1 MFAYIEGKISELTP
15 TYVVVDCNGVGYL
28 IHISLHTYAAIKDTE
43 KAKILTHHI
52 VREDAHLLHGFSSEH
67 ERKLFLHLISVS
79 GVGANTARVMQSSM
93 SPQELTDAILSGN
106 SNKIQSV
113 KGIGAKTAQRVIV
126 DLRDKVAKED
136 WSTTIVSSEISSS
149 TGTNKDEA
157 LSALV
162 MLGFNRI
169 AAEKAL
175 QNILKIN
182 PNLSS
187 ELMIK
192 EALRML

>member
-1 MFAYIEGKISELTP
+1 
-15 TYVVVDCNGVGYL
+15 
-28 IHISLHTYAAIKDTE
+28 
-43 KAKILTHHI
+43 

-79 GVGANTARVMQSSM
+79 GVGANTARMMLSSM
-93 SPQELTDAILSGN
+93 SPQELTEAILSGN
-106 SNKIQSV
+106 ANKIQSV
-113 KGIGAKTAQRVIV
+113 KGIGTKTAQRVIV
-126 DLRDKVAKED
+126 DLRDKIAKED
-136 WSTTIVSSEISSS
+136 WSAALVSSEKSSS
-149 TGTNKDEA
+149 ETHKDEA

-169 AAEKAL
+169 NSEKAL

-187 ELMIK
+187 ELLIK

>member
-1 MFAYIEGKISELTP
+1 MFAYIEGKVSELTP
-15 TYVVVDCNGVGYL
+15 TYVVVDCNGVGYF

-106 SNKIQSV
+106 ANKIQSV

-136 WSTTIVSSEISSS
+136 WSAAIASSEISS
-149 TGTNKDEA
+149 TGTHKDEA

-162 MLGFNRI
+162 MLGFNRA

-182 PNLSS
+182 PSLSS

>member
-15 TYVVVDCNGVGYL
+15 TYVVVDCGGVGYL
-28 IHISLHTYAAIKDTE
+28 IHISLHTYAAIKDCQQ
-43 KAKILTHHI
+43 AKILTHHI
-52 VREDAHLLHGFSSEH
+52 VREDAQLLHGFSSEH

-79 GVGANTARVMQSSM
+79 GVGANTARMMQSAM

-106 SNKIQSV
+106 VNKLQSV

-126 DLRDKVAKED
+126 DLKDRIAKED
-136 WSTTIVSSEISSS
+136 WGTNFSSSES
-149 TGTNKDEA
+149 TSTNTTKDEA

-175 QNILKIN
+175 QNIQNIN
-182 PNLSS
+182 PNLSA
-187 ELMIK
+187 ELLIK

>member
-15 TYVVVDCNGVGYL
+15 TYVVIDCGGVGYL
-28 IHISLHTYAAIKDTE
+28 IHISLHTYAAIKDSPT
-43 KAKILTHHI
+43 AKIFTHHI
-52 VREDAHLLHGFSSEH
+52 VREDAHLLHGFSNEH

-93 SPQELTDAILSGN
+93 SPQELTEAILSGN
-106 SNKIQSV
+106 VNKLQSV

-126 DLRDKVAKED
+126 DLRDRIGKED
-136 WSTTIVSSEISSS
+136 WSLAFASSEVSAS
-149 TGTNKDEA
+149 GTNKDEA

-162 MLGFNRI
+162 MLGFNRV

-182 PNLSS
+182 PNLSA
-187 ELMIK
+187 ELLIK
-192 EALRML
+192 EALRTL

>member
-15 TYVVVDCNGVGYL
+15 TYVVVDCGGVGYL
-28 IHISLHTYAAIKDTE
+28 IHISLYTYAAIKDQTQ
-43 KAKILTHHI
+43 AKILTHHL
-52 VREDAHLLHGFSSEH
+52 VREDAQLLYGFSSEH
-67 ERKLFLHLISVS
+67 ERKLFLHLVTVS
-79 GVGANTARVMQSSM
+79 GVGANTARMMQSSM
-93 SPQELTDAILSGN
+93 SPQELTEAILSGN
-106 SNKIQSV
+106 VNKIQSV

-126 DLRDKVAKED
+126 DLRDRLAKED
-136 WSTTIVSSEISSS
+136 W
-149 TGTNKDEA
+149 GTNLSSAETTPTNATKDEA

-182 PNLSS
+182 PNLSA
-187 ELMIK
+187 ELLIK

>member
-15 TYVVVDCNGVGYL
+15 TYVVVDCTGVGYL
-28 IHISLHTYAAIKDTE
+28 IHISLHTYAAIKDS
-43 KAKILTHHI
+43 KQAKILTHFI
-52 VREDAHLLHGFSSEH
+52 VREDAQVLHGFSTEQ

-79 GVGANTARVMQSSM
+79 GVGANTARMLQSAM
-93 SPQELTDAILSGN
+93 SPQELNDAILSGN
-106 SNKIQSV
+106 VNKLQSV
-113 KGIGAKTAQRVIV
+113 KGIGAKTAQRIIV
-126 DLRDKVAKED
+126 DLKDRIAKED
-136 WSTTIVSSEISSS
+136 WASGFSSAETTP
-149 TGTNKDEA
+149 TNTAKEEA

-162 MLGFNRI
+162 MLGFNRV

-182 PNLSS
+182 PNLSA
-187 ELMIK
+187 ELLIK

>member
-15 TYVVVDCNGVGYL
+15 TYVVVDCNGVGYF
-28 IHISLHTYAAIKDTE
+28 IHISLHTYAAIKDSE
-43 KAKILTHHI
+43 RAKILTHHI
-52 VREDAHLLHGFSSEH
+52 VREDAQLLHGFSSEQ

-93 SPQELTDAILSGN
+93 SAQELTDAILSGN
-106 SNKIQSV
+106 ANKIQSV

-126 DLRDKVAKED
+126 DLRDKIAKED
-136 WSTTIVSSEISSS
+136 WGTTLATSEISA

-162 MLGFNRI
+162 MLGFNR
-169 AAEKAL
+169 ATAEKAL
-175 QNILKIN
+175 QAILKIN

>member
-15 TYVVVDCNGVGYL
+15 TYVVVDCNGVGYF
-28 IHISLHTYAAIKDTE
+28 IHISLHTYAAIKDSE
-43 KAKILTHHI
+43 RAKILTHHI
-52 VREDAHLLHGFSSEH
+52 VREDAQLLHGFSSEQ

-93 SPQELTDAILSGN
+93 SAQELTDAILSGN
-106 SNKIQSV
+106 ANKIQSV

-126 DLRDKVAKED
+126 DLRDKIAKED
-136 WSTTIVSSEISSS
+136 WGTTLATSEISA

-162 MLGFNRI
+162 MLGFNRA

-175 QNILKIN
+175 QAILKIN

>member
-15 TYVVVDCNGVGYL
+15 TYVVVDCNGVGYF
-28 IHISLHTYAAIKDTE
+28 IHISLHTYAAIKDSE
-43 KAKILTHHI
+43 RAKILTHHI
-52 VREDAHLLHGFSSEH
+52 VREDAQLLHGFSSEQ

-93 SPQELTDAILSGN
+93 SAQELTDAILSGDA
-106 SNKIQSV
+106 NKIQSV

-126 DLRDKVAKED
+126 DLRDKIAKED
-136 WSTTIVSSEISSS
+136 WGTPLATSEISA

-157 LSALV
+157 LSALI
-162 MLGFNRI
+162 MLGFNRS
-169 AAEKAL
+169 ATEKAL
-175 QNILKIN
+175 QSILKIN

>member
-15 TYVVVDCNGVGYL
+15 TYVVVDCNGVGYF
-28 IHISLHTYAAIKDTE
+28 IHISLHTYAAIKDSE
-43 KAKILTHHI
+43 RAKILTHHI
-52 VREDAHLLHGFSSEH
+52 VREDAQLLHGFSSEQ

-93 SPQELTDAILSGN
+93 SAQELTDAILSGDA
-106 SNKIQSV
+106 NKIQSV

-126 DLRDKVAKED
+126 DLRDKIAKED
-136 WSTTIVSSEISSS
+136 WGTTLATSEISA

-162 MLGFNRI
+162 MLGFNRA

-175 QNILKIN
+175 QSILKIN

>member
-15 TYVVVDCNGVGYL
+15 TYVVVDCGGVGYF
-28 IHISLHTYAAIKDTE
+28 IHISLHTYAAIKDSQ

-52 VREDAHLLHGFSSEH
+52 VREDAHLLHGFHSEH

-93 SPQELTDAILSGN
+93 SPNELTEAILSGN

-113 KGIGAKTAQRVIV
+113 KGIGVKTAQRVIV
-126 DLRDKVAKED
+126 DLRDKIAKED
-136 WSTTIVSSEISSS
+136 WSVAFASSEMSS
-149 TGTNKDEA
+149 TGANKDEA

-162 MLGFNRI
+162 MLGFNRVN
-169 AAEKAL
+169 AEKAL
-175 QNILKIN
+175 QSILKIN

-187 ELMIK
+187 ELLIK

>member
-15 TYVVVDCNGVGYL
+15 TYVIVDCGGVGYI
-28 IHISLHTYAAIKDTE
+28 IHISLHTYAAIKDSQH
-43 KAKILTHHI
+43 AKILTHHI
-52 VREDAHLLHGFSSEH
+52 VREDAHLLHGFSTES

-93 SPQELTDAILSGN
+93 SPQELTEAILSGN

-113 KGIGAKTAQRVIV
+113 KGIGVKTAQRVIV
-126 DLRDKVAKED
+126 DLRDKIAKED
-136 WSTTIVSSEISSS
+136 WSSALASSKISS

-162 MLGFNRI
+162 MLGFNR
-169 AAEKAL
+169 ALAEKAL
-175 QNILKIN
+175 QSIEKIN
-182 PNLSS
+182 PNLSA
-187 ELMIK
+187 ELLIK

>member
-15 TYVVVDCNGVGYL
+15 TYVVIDCAGVGYL
-28 IHISLHTYAAIKDTE
+28 IHISLHTYAAIKDSAQ
-43 KAKILTHHI
+43 AKILTHHI
-52 VREDAHLLHGFSSEH
+52 VREDAHLLHGFSSEA

-93 SPQELTDAILSGN
+93 SPQELTEAILSGN
-106 SNKIQSV
+106 ANKIQSV
-113 KGIGAKTAQRVIV
+113 KGIGVKTAQRVIV
-126 DLRDKVAKED
+126 DLRDKIAKED
-136 WSTTIVSSEISSS
+136 WGSALVSSEVSS

-157 LSALV
+157 MSALV
-162 MLGFNRI
+162 MLGFNRV

-182 PNLSS
+182 PSLSS
-187 ELMIK
+187 ELLIK
-192 EALRML
+192 EALRIL

>member
-15 TYVVVDCNGVGYL
+15 TYVIVDCGGVGYL
-28 IHISLHTYAAIKDTE
+28 IHISLYTYAAIKDQTQ
-43 KAKILTHHI
+43 AKILTHHL
-52 VREDAHLLHGFSSEH
+52 VREDAELLYGFSNEH
-67 ERKLFLHLISVS
+67 ERKLFLHLVSVS
-79 GVGANTARVMQSSM
+79 GVGANTARMMQSSM
-93 SPQELTDAILSGN
+93 SPQELTEAILSGN
-106 SNKIQSV
+106 VNKIQSV

-126 DLRDKVAKED
+126 DLRDRLAKED
-136 WSTTIVSSEISSS
+136 WGTSFSSAETTSAN
-149 TGTNKDEA
+149 TTKDEA

-169 AAEKAL
+169 AAEKVL

-182 PNLSS
+182 PNLSA
-187 ELMIK
+187 ELLIK

>member
-1 MFAYIEGKISELTP
+1 MYAYIEGKISELTP
-15 TYVVVDCNGVGYL
+15 TYVVVDCNGVGYF
-28 IHISLHTYAAIKDTE
+28 IHISLHTYAAIKDSE
-43 KAKILTHHI
+43 RAKILTHHI
-52 VREDAHLLHGFSSEH
+52 VREDAQLLHGFSNEQ

-93 SPQELTDAILSGN
+93 SAQELTDAILSGN
-106 SNKIQSV
+106 ANKIQSV

-126 DLRDKVAKED
+126 DLRDKIAKED
-136 WSTTIVSSEISSS
+136 WGTTLATSEISA

-162 MLGFNRI
+162 MLGFNRA

-175 QNILKIN
+175 QSILKIN

>member
-1 MFAYIEGKISELTP
+1 MFAYIEGKINELTP
-15 TYVVVDCNGVGYL
+15 TYVVVDCGGVGYL
-28 IHISLHTYAAIKDTE
+28 IHISLYTYAAIKDSQQT
-43 KAKILTHHI
+43 KILTHHI
-52 VREDAHLLHGFSSEH
+52 VREDAQLLYGFNSEH

-79 GVGANTARVMQSSM
+79 GVGANTARMMQSSM

-106 SNKIQSV
+106 ANKIQAV

-126 DLRDKVAKED
+126 DLRDKIAKED
-136 WSTTIVSSEISSS
+136 WGMALSSSEVTSS
-149 TGTNKDEA
+149 NAAKDEA

-162 MLGFNRI
+162 MLGFNRM

-175 QNILKIN
+175 QNILKVN

-187 ELMIK
+187 EHLIK

>member
-15 TYVVVDCNGVGYL
+15 TYVVVDCGGVGYL
-28 IHISLHTYAAIKDTE
+28 IHISLFTYSAIKDLAQ
-43 KAKILTHHI
+43 AKILTHHI
-52 VREDAHLLHGFSSEH
+52 VREDAQLLYGFSSDH

-79 GVGANTARVMQSSM
+79 GVGANTARMMQSSM

-106 SNKIQSV
+106 VNKIQSV

-126 DLRDKVAKED
+126 DLRDRIAKED
-136 WSTTIVSSEISSS
+136 WSSAVSSSAPISSN
-149 TGTNKDEA
+149 TAKDEA

-162 MLGFNRI
+162 MLGFSRVP
-169 AAEKAL
+169 AEKAL
-175 QNILKIN
+175 QNILKVN
-182 PNLSS
+182 PNLSA
-187 ELMIK
+187 ELLIK

>member
-15 TYVVVDCNGVGYL
+15 TYVVVDCNGVGYF
-28 IHISLHTYAAIKDTE
+28 IHISLHTYAAIKDSAQ
-43 KAKILTHHI
+43 AKILTHHI
-52 VREDAHLLHGFSSEH
+52 VREDVQLLHGFSSEH

-93 SPQELTDAILSGN
+93 SPEELTDAILSGN
-106 SNKIQSV
+106 ANKIQSV

-136 WSTTIVSSEISSS
+136 WSTALASSEISS
-149 TGTNKDEA
+149 TGANKDEA

-162 MLGFNRI
+162 MLGFNRVT
-169 AAEKAL
+169 AEKAL
-175 QNILKIN
+175 QSILKIN
-182 PNLSS
+182 PNLTP
-187 ELMIK
+187 ELLIK

>member
-1 MFAYIEGKISELTP
+1 MFAYIEGKINELTP
-15 TYVVVDCNGVGYL
+15 TYVVVDCNGVGYF
-28 IHISLHTYAAIKDTE
+28 IHISLHTYAAIKDSE
-43 KAKILTHHI
+43 RAKILTHHI
-52 VREDAHLLHGFSSEH
+52 VREDAQLLHGFSSEQ

-93 SPQELTDAILSGN
+93 SAQELTDAILSGN
-106 SNKIQSV
+106 ANKIQSV

-126 DLRDKVAKED
+126 DLRDKIAKED
-136 WSTTIVSSEISSS
+136 WGTTLATSEISA

-162 MLGFNRI
+162 MLGFNRA

-175 QNILKIN
+175 QAILKIN

>member
-15 TYVVVDCNGVGYL
+15 TYVVVDCQGVGYL
-28 IHISLHTYAAIKDTE
+28 IHISLHTYTAIKDQPQ
-43 KAKILTHHI
+43 AKILTHHI
-52 VREDAHLLHGFSSEH
+52 VREDAHLLHGFSTEH

-106 SNKIQSV
+106 ANKIQSV

-126 DLRDKVAKED
+126 DLRDKIAKED
-136 WSTTIVSSEISSS
+136 WGSAVSTLEISSS
-149 TGTNKDEA
+149 NTTKDEA

-162 MLGFNRI
+162 MLGFNRA

-175 QNILKIN
+175 QSILKIN
-182 PNLSS
+182 PNLSA
-187 ELMIK
+187 ELLIK
-192 EALRML
+192 EALRIL

>member
-15 TYVVVDCNGVGYL
+15 TYVVIDCAGVGYL
-28 IHISLHTYAAIKDTE
+28 IHISLHTYAAIKDSTQ
-43 KAKILTHHI
+43 AKILTHHI
-52 VREDAHLLHGFSSEH
+52 VREDIQLLHGFSSDH

-79 GVGANTARVMQSSM
+79 GVGANTARVMLSSM

-106 SNKIQSV
+106 ANKIQSV
-113 KGIGAKTAQRVIV
+113 KGIGTKTAQRVIV
-126 DLRDKVAKED
+126 DLRDKIAKED
-136 WSTTIVSSEISSS
+136 WSSALASSEISS
-149 TGTNKDEA
+149 TETAKDEA

-162 MLGFNRI
+162 MLGFTRI

-182 PNLSS
+182 PTLSA
-187 ELMIK
+187 ELLIK
-192 EALRML
+192 EALRIL

>member
-1 MFAYIEGKISELTP
+1 M
-15 TYVVVDCNGVGYL
+15 DCGGVGYF
-28 IHISLHTYAAIKDTE
+28 IHISLHTYAAIKDSQQT
-43 KAKILTHHI
+43 KILTHHI

-93 SPQELTDAILSGN
+93 SPQELTEAILSGN

-113 KGIGAKTAQRVIV
+113 KGIGVKTAQRVIV

-136 WSTTIVSSEISSS
+136 WSAALASSKNSS

-162 MLGFNRI
+162 MLGFNR
-169 AAEKAL
+169 ALAEKAL
-175 QNILKIN
+175 QNIEKIN

-187 ELMIK
+187 ELLIK

>member
-15 TYVVVDCNGVGYL
+15 TYVVVDCGGVGYL
-28 IHISLHTYAAIKDTE
+28 IHISLHTYSAIKDSE
-43 KAKILTHHI
+43 RAKILTHHI
-52 VREDAHLLHGFSSEH
+52 VREDAQLLYGFSSEP

-79 GVGANTARVMQSSM
+79 GVGANTARMMQSAM

-106 SNKIQSV
+106 ANKIQSV

-126 DLRDKVAKED
+126 DLRDRIAKED
-136 WSTTIVSSEISSS
+136 W
-149 TGTNKDEA
+149 GTNFATAETTLQGTAKDEA

-162 MLGFNRI
+162 MLGFNRV
-169 AAEKAL
+169 AAEKVL
-175 QNILKIN
+175 LNILKIN
-182 PNLSS
+182 SNLSA
-187 ELMIK
+187 ELLIK

>member
-1 MFAYIEGKISELTP
+1 MFAYIEGKITELTP
-15 TYVVVDCNGVGYL
+15 TYVVVDCGGVGYL
-28 IHISLHTYAAIKDTE
+28 IHISLNTYAAIKDQ
-43 KAKILTHHI
+43 KQAKILTHHI
-52 VREDAHLLHGFSSEH
+52 VREDAQLLYGFSNEH

-79 GVGANTARVMQSSM
+79 GVGANTARMMQSSM
-93 SPQELTDAILSGN
+93 SPQELTEAILSGN
-106 SNKIQSV
+106 VNKIQSV

-126 DLRDKVAKED
+126 DLKDRMAKED
-136 WSTTIVSSEISSS
+136 WGTSLSSQDIVSPN
-149 TGTNKDEA
+149 TAKDEA

-182 PNLSS
+182 PNLSA
-187 ELMIK
+187 ELLIK

>member
-15 TYVVVDCNGVGYL
+15 TYVVVDCTGVGYL
-28 IHISLHTYAAIKDTE
+28 IHISLHTYAAIKDS
-43 KAKILTHHI
+43 KQAKILTHFI
-52 VREDAHLLHGFSSEH
+52 VREDAQVLHGFSTEQ

-79 GVGANTARVMQSSM
+79 GVGANTARMLQSAM
-93 SPQELTDAILSGN
+93 SPQELNDAILSGN
-106 SNKIQSV
+106 VNKLQSV
-113 KGIGAKTAQRVIV
+113 KGIGAKTAQRIIV
-126 DLRDKVAKED
+126 DLKDRIAKED
-136 WSTTIVSSEISSS
+136 WASGFSSAETTP
-149 TGTNKDEA
+149 TNTAKEEA

-182 PNLSS
+182 PNLSA
-187 ELMIK
+187 ELLIK

>member
-15 TYVVVDCNGVGYL
+15 TYVVVDCGGVGYL
-28 IHISLHTYAAIKDTE
+28 IHISLHTYAAIKDLTQ
-43 KAKILTHHI
+43 ARILTHHL
-52 VREDAHLLHGFSSEH
+52 VREDAQLLYGFSSEH
-67 ERKLFLHLISVS
+67 ERKLFLHLVSVS
-79 GVGANTARVMQSSM
+79 GVGANTARMMQSAM

-106 SNKIQSV
+106 VNKIQSV

-126 DLRDKVAKED
+126 DLKDRLAKED
-136 WSTTIVSSEISSS
+136 WGTGFLSSESSS
-149 TGTNKDEA
+149 TNTAKDEA

-162 MLGFNRI
+162 MLGFNRS

-182 PNLSS
+182 PNLSA
-187 ELMIK
+187 ELLIK

>member
-15 TYVVVDCNGVGYL
+15 TYVVVDCNGVGYF
-28 IHISLHTYAAIKDTE
+28 IHISLHTYAAIKDSE
-43 KAKILTHHI
+43 RAKILTHHI
-52 VREDAHLLHGFSSEH
+52 VREDAQLLHGFSSEQ

-93 SPQELTDAILSGN
+93 SAQELTDAILSGN
-106 SNKIQSV
+106 ANKIQSV

-126 DLRDKVAKED
+126 DLRDKIAKED
-136 WSTTIVSSEISSS
+136 WGTTLSTSEISA

-162 MLGFNRI
+162 MLGFNRV

-175 QNILKIN
+175 QTILKIN

>member
-28 IHISLHTYAAIKDTE
+28 IHISLHTYAAIKDSDR
-43 KAKILTHHI
+43 AKILTHYI
-52 VREDAHLLHGFSSEH
+52 VREDAHILHGFSSEH

-93 SPQELTDAILSGN
+93 SSQELTDAILSGN
-106 SNKIQSV
+106 ANKIQSV

-126 DLRDKVAKED
+126 DLRDKIAKED
-136 WSTTIVSSEISSS
+136 WSTALESSGISS

-162 MLGFNRI
+162 MLGFNRT

-182 PNLSS
+182 PNLTS
-187 ELMIK
+187 ELLIK

>member
-106 SNKIQSV
+106 ANKIQSV

-126 DLRDKVAKED
+126 DLRDKIAKED
-136 WSTTIVSSEISSS
+136 WSAAIVSSGTSS
-149 TGTNKDEA
+149 TSTHKDEA

>member
-15 TYVVVDCNGVGYL
+15 TFVVVDCGGVGYL
-28 IHISLHTYAAIKDTE
+28 IHISLYTYAAIKDQP

-52 VREDAHLLHGFSSEH
+52 VREDAQLLYGFSSEH

-79 GVGANTARVMQSSM
+79 GVGANTARMMQSSM
-93 SPQELTDAILSGN
+93 SPEELTEAILSGN
-106 SNKIQSV
+106 VNKIQSV

-126 DLRDKVAKED
+126 DLKDRIAKED
-136 WSTTIVSSEISSS
+136 WSAHLSS
-149 TGTNKDEA
+149 TETTSPNTAKDEA

-162 MLGFNRI
+162 MLGFNRL

-182 PNLSS
+182 PNLSA
-187 ELMIK
+187 ELLIK